1 MRYRVITIVYSKR
14 KLSALEIAEQKK
26 YLFVCDYEVKIGD
39 MIESPTY
46 ITPCQVVDVTWK
58 DTKPISPRGTVVKTL
73 VVDKINGKPVIGL
86 NNVINKPQK
95 EMKDNSMFSGIMSK
109 YTGQFIP
116 VKEDKVRMSLTGL
129 LCVPQDGEYVGID
142 NKGALVQFPVEMTL
156 PIPVYSIVKQ
166 NSAIVP
172 GDIIKNGNSYSKVK
186 EINEDGS
193 LKILSFT
200 GFTHN
205 KQPVTDFVMGSA
217 TTRVLINM
225 FNFDENS
232 GFNPI
237 FFAMANGDTLDVN
250 SLMMLSMTPQ
260 GKNLFSNAGGGFNP
274 MMLWMLDK
282 NRQDGGQGMDMMTM
296 MMMSSA
302 MGGQNPFGNMFGGQ
316 TASPSPVATPSP
328 YTPVGNPAPQAPNSD
343 EALKTILSDPE
354 ALAKLKDALK
364 AE

>member
-26 YLFVCDYEVKIGD
+26 YLFICEHDVKIGD
-39 MIESPTY
+39 MIDSPVY
-46 ITPCQVVDVTWK
+46 ATPCQVIDVTWK
-58 DTKPISPRGTVVKTL
+58 SNKPVSPRGTYLKTL
-73 VVDKINGKPVIGL
+73 IVEKINGKSVNGDSEI
-86 NNVINKPQK
+86 INSSKNK

-116 VKEDKVRMSLTGL
+116 EKEDKVRMSLTGL
-129 LCVPQDGEYVGID
+129 LCVPQDGEYVGVD
-142 NKGALVQFPVEMTL
+142 NKGALVRFPVEMTL

-186 EINEDGS
+186 EINSDGS

-205 KQPVTDFVMGSA
+205 KQPVTDFVMGAA

-225 FNFDENS
+225 FNFDEKS

-282 NRQDGGQGMDMMTM
+282 NRQESGQGMDMMGM
-296 MMMSSA
+296 MMMSSM
-302 MGGQNPFGNMFGGQ
+302 MGGQNPFGQMFGNQ
-316 TASPSPVATPSP
+316 VASPSP
-328 YTPVGNPAPQAPNSD
+328 YTPVGNPAPTTPTVD
-343 EALKTILSDPE
+343 EAVNTILSNPD
-354 ALAKLKDALK
+354 ALAKLKEALK

>member
-1 MRYRVITIVYSKR
+1 MSYRVITIIYTRR

-26 YLFVCDYEVKIGD
+26 YLFICEHEVKIGD
-39 MIESPTY
+39 MIDSPTY
-46 ITPCQVVDVTWK
+46 ATPCQVIDVTYK
-58 DTKPISPRGTVVKTL
+58 NSKPMNPRGQFLKTL
-73 VVDKINGKPVIGL
+73 VIDKINGKSLYSDYVNEPIKV
-86 NNVINKPQK
+86 NQ
-95 EMKDNSMFSGIMSK
+95 MKDNSMFSGIMSK

-142 NKGALVQFPVEMTL
+142 NKGVLVQFPVEMTL

-186 EINEDGS
+186 EINSDGS

-205 KQPVTDFVMGSA
+205 KQPVTDFVMGAA

-282 NRQDGGQGMDMMTM
+282 NRQESGNGGMDMMGM
-296 MMMSSA
+296 MMMSSM
-302 MGGQNPFGNMFGGQ
+302 MGGQNPLGNMFGGQ
-316 TASPSPVATPSP
+316 TVSPSP
-328 YTPVGNPAPQAPNSD
+328 YTPVGNPAPAAPTTPTVD
-343 EALKTILSDPE
+343 EALDVILKNPD